1 MTVMT
6 VMTVVLTTKAQ
17 MNKKVAVRRN
27 TATLYNTRHYIE
39 NNDSIIPFSDSLTVP
54 LTVTS
59 GIIPQKG

>member
-17 MNKKVAVRRN
+17 INKKVAVRRN
-27 TATLYNTRHYIE
+27 TATLYNTRHYIKNS
-39 NNDSIIPFSDSLTVP
+39 NNVIPFSDS